1 MGRYAS
7 PLVLS
12 ESKMPA
18 TNLRTSKKLAAIL
31 EDLEDASDELENLDD
46 TGGDTQGS

>member
-18 TNLRTSKKLAAIL
+18 TNLRTLKMLAGIL
-31 EDLEDASDELENLDD
+31 KDLEDASDKLENLDD
-46 TGGDTQGS
+46 TGGDTRGS